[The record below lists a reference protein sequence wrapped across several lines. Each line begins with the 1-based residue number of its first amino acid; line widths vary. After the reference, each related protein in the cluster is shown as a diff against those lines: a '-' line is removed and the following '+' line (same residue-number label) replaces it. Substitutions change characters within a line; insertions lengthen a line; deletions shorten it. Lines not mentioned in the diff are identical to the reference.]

1 MNTIDRKRDF
11 FSPRL
16 DTIGAK
22 RKPEGYVSDIFF
34 FYASSRSPLLHLISF
49 FPLSHFFFYSH
60 GDNSIL
66 RIMKIRLKF
75 KILYLH
81 YKLIF
86 KYLYLLTNTK
96 HITFIVK
103 INIWTQL
110 NGTILLKTYQRIQK
124 TNYKRII
131 FSFVITE

>member
-1 MNTIDRKRDF
+1 
-11 FSPRL
+11 
-16 DTIGAK
+16 
-22 RKPEGYVSDIFF
+22 
-34 FYASSRSPLLHLISF
+34 
-49 FPLSHFFFYSH
+49 
-60 GDNSIL
+60 
-66 RIMKIRLKF
+66 MKIRLKF

-124 TNYKRII
+124 TNNIRII
-131 FSFVITE
+131 FGFIITE